1 MAIIDVV
8 KWDGDASQLAW
19 KFDKSQELSTWT
31 QLIVNESQEAVV
43 CRGGAMDGPFGPGR
57 HVLKTENLPILSK
70 ALSLPFGRSPFTAEV
85 WFANKVIPLD
95 VQWKT
100 DKPIPV
106 QDPTYKI
113 LIPVQANGQYGVQ
126 VAHTRKFLVKLVGT
140 MPEFKQA
147 TLQEYLQ
154 GMILT
159 IAKST
164 IAKEIVRKKVPL
176 LEISTEL
183 VALSEAI
190 QRDLA
195 EKLEEFG
202 LKLVN
207 FFVSSI
213 DVDERD
219 PSIEKLRGALAKRAE
234 MDIVGYSY
242 QQEKSLEV
250 LKTAAGNEGSAG
262 QIMGA
267 GIGLGA
273 GLGIGGVIGQGF
285 GAVAQHLNPGSGGA
299 PGAGPG
305 GAPAAGPGG
314 APGAGP
320 GGGAP
325 SPSTS
330 PGGSCAKCN
339 TPRADPNA
347 KFCAS
352 CGTPYPKAEEQQ
364 CPTCE
369 SAVKPGAKFCGNCG
383 TALGKKC
390 AACGEAV
397 DPGAKFCGGCGAS
410 QQTAA

>member
-19 KFDKSQELSTWT
+19 KCPNPELSTWT

-95 VQWKT
+95 VQWAT

-113 LIPVQANGQYGVQ
+113 IIPVEADGQYGVQ

-140 MPEFKQA
+140 MPEFSQA
-147 TLQEYLQ
+147 KLRDYLR

-164 IAKEIVRKKVPL
+164 IAKEIVKKKVSV

-183 VALSEAI
+183 AALSEAI
-190 QRDLA
+190 QRDLT

-213 DVDERD
+213 AVQEGDR
-219 PSIEKLRGALAKRAE
+219 SIDSLRKSLATRADME
-234 MDIVGYSY
+234 IRGYSY
-242 QQEKSLEV
+242 QQGRSFDV
-250 LKTAAGNEGSAG
+250 LQKAAGNEGSAG
-262 QIMGA
+262 QLMGA

-273 GLGIGGVIGQGF
+273 GLGIGGAIGQGF
-285 GAVAQHLNPGSGGA
+285 GAIAQQLNP
-299 PGAGPG
+299 
-305 GAPAAGPGG
+305 GPGG
-314 APGAGP
+314 APGGGPPGGGP
-320 GGGAP
+320 GGAPGSGPGGSGP
-325 SPSTS
+325 SPSAG
-330 PGGSCAKCN
+330 PAGGCSKCN
-339 TPRADPNA
+339 APRTDPNA
-347 KFCAS
+347 KFCGS
-352 CGTPYPKAEEQQ
+352 CGTAYPKAEEQQ
-364 CPTCE
+364 CPACQ

-383 TALGKKC
+383 AAFGRKC
-390 AACGEAV
+390 TACGEAL
-397 DPGAKFCGGCGAS
+397 DAGAKFCGACGAS
-410 QQTAA
+410 QQNAA

>member
-19 KFDKSQELSTWT
+19 KFPSQELSTWT

-43 CRGGAMDGPFGPGR
+43 LRGGAMDGPFGPGR

-70 ALSLPFGRSPFTAEV
+70 AISLPFGRSPFTAEV
-85 WFANKVIPLD
+85 WYANKVIPLD
-95 VQWKT
+95 VQWST

-113 LIPVQANGQYGVQ
+113 LIPVEADGQYGVQ

-140 MPEFKQA
+140 MPEFTQA
-147 TLQEYLQ
+147 KLRDYLR
-154 GMILT
+154 GVILT

-164 IAKEIVRKKVPL
+164 IAKEIVRKKVSI

-183 VALSEAI
+183 SDLSEAI

-195 EKLEEFG
+195 EKLDEFG

-213 DVDERD
+213 AVKEGDA
-219 PSIEKLRGALAKRAE
+219 SIDKLREALAKRAHME
-234 MDIVGYSY
+234 IVGYSY
-242 QQEKSLEV
+242 QQERSLDV
-250 LKTAAGNEGSAG
+250 LETAAGNEGSAG
-262 QIMGA
+262 QLMGA

-273 GLGIGGVIGQGF
+273 GLGVGGVIGQGF
-285 GAVAQHLNPGSGGA
+285 GAVAQHLNPGPGATPGGPTGGPGAGGA
-299 PGAGPG
+299 PTPPAPAPG
-305 GAPAAGPGG
+305 GA
-314 APGAGP
+314 
-320 GGGAP
+320 
-325 SPSTS
+325 
-330 PGGSCAKCN
+330 CAKCN
-339 TPRADPNA
+339 APRTDPNA
-347 KFCAS
+347 KFCGS
-352 CGTPYPKAEEQQ
+352 CGTPYPKSEDQQ
-364 CPTCE
+364 CPTCQ
-369 SAVKPGAKFCGNCG
+369 SVVKAGAKFCGNCG

-390 AACGEAV
+390 PACGEAV
-397 DPGAKFCGGCGAS
+397 DASAKFCGGCGAS